1 MNNYESIIILN
12 ADLEQT
18 EIDGDVEK
26 VQNLIT
32 NNGKL
37 ESTEIWG
44 KRKLAYPIQKKS
56 EGYYVLFNFSSESSF
71 IDELNRVYSITDN
84 IIKHII
90 VKKD

>member
-18 EIDGDVEK
+18 EIDKDVER

-37 ESTEIWG
+37 ESTEVWG

-71 IDELNRVYSITDN
+71 IDELNRVYNITDN